1 MLINYIYI
9 GVICD
14 GGGGLNV
21 CVCACDYDCV
31 GVGGGGSIHT
41 RHLVAAFDCLVAQAL
56 VGVRHGCLD
65 LCCLDPCCLC
75 FLVLYFPVLE
85 LVLARL
91 YFLAPLFFYPTK
103 SKEDMIS
110 NLLRAVSDG
119 GCEFFCDYDFY
130 ENVPYI

>member
-14 GGGGLNV
+14 
-21 CVCACDYDCV
+21 
-31 GVGGGGSIHT
+31 GGGGSIHT

-65 LCCLDPCCLC
+65 LCCLDLYCLCCLD
-75 FLVLYFPVLE
+75 LYFPGFYFLAALE

-91 YFLAPLFFYPTK
+91 YFLVPPSFSPNN
-103 SKEDMIS
+103 SKEEKIS
-110 NLLRAVSDG
+110 NLLRVVCVAA
-119 GCEFFCDYDFY
+119 CEFFCDYDFY